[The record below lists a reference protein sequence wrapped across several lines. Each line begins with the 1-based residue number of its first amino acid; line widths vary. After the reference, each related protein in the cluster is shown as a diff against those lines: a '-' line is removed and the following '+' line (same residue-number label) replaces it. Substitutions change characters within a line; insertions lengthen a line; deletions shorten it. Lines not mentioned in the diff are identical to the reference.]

1 MSSTREGVLMVTGLE
16 VLAVGYW
23 ATSLDDWPASPAM
36 RGLTILLLC
45 ANASLSFAAVRF
57 RSERAALAALAAYA
71 ALLACLV
78 ADFGVSHPNSG
89 CGAGSGGDDTEL
101 GKLLAQLLWTVD
113 ACLLMSIL
121 GWVTIGIGFASA
133 GWVGLLLLGFWR
145 LLRQAG
151 ENDREVERA
160 IASLPTVLFR
170 GKHTPL
176 PLLEGREPAEA
187 TSCAICLGDFEPG
200 EELRILPCVHLYHR
214 ACIDEWIRRKGLAA
228 KCPLCNRKL
237 VARRR

>member
-1 MSSTREGVLMVTGLE
+1 MVTGLE

-89 CGAGSGGDDTEL
+89 CGAGSGGDDTDGRIHVRLHVRSCMDL
-101 GKLLAQLLWTVD
+101 GT
-113 ACLLMSIL
+113 S
-121 GWVTIGIGFASA
+121 
-133 GWVGLLLLGFWR
+133 GL
-145 LLRQAG
+145 
-151 ENDREVERA
+151 
-160 IASLPTVLFR
+160 STPT
-170 GKHTPL
+170 HC
-176 PLLEGREPAEA
+176 E
-187 TSCAICLGDFEPG
+187 
-200 EELRILPCVHLYHR
+200 
-214 ACIDEWIRRKGLAA
+214 
-228 KCPLCNRKL
+228 
-237 VARRR
+237 